1 MNRILVTV
9 SVAFGLALLSGCSQP
24 PAADDRPNI
33 VFVLLDDVRWDDLGA
48 AGHPWVRTPNF
59 DRVAHEGVLFRNTFT
74 ATPLCSPNRASI
86 LTGQYAHTHG
96 IIDNVDRS
104 EQSHQL
110 VTFPRLLHDAG
121 YETACIGK
129 WHMGVDDSPRP
140 GFDYWYS
147 LQGQGYH
154 FDPDVNDNGQRKK
167 VEGYTTDIF
176 SERAVEFVHK
186 ERDAPFALYFAH
198 KVVHPNI
205 FQNAD
210 GSPRGPRGGAEK
222 YTPAPRHRDLYAD
235 KVVPRRPNAKSYAEG
250 KPALQRAIPGLP
262 PIGPTT
268 GTDDATILN
277 RLRMLS
283 SADEGMGAIF
293 QALEKTGE
301 LDNTVIV
308 LTSDHGFFYGEHGMG
323 RERRLAY
330 EETARVPLFI
340 RYPPLIAAGSEID
353 DFTLSIDYAPTVL
366 ELAGVEIPGQMQG
379 RSLVPFLKGKDVA
392 DWRKS
397 FLIEYYSDTV
407 MPRLVTIGYK
417 AVRTEKWKYI
427 RYVDL
432 EGMNELYN
440 LEADPYEMKNLID
453 DPAAQPALEEMK
465 SELERLLNETGGEI
479 EALGG

>member
-1 MNRILVTV
+1 MNRR
-9 SVAFGLALLSGCSQP
+9 VAVGFRVFAVAGLLLGACSEDE
-24 PAADDRPNI
+24 PADSRPSI

-48 AGHPWVRTPNF
+48 AGHPWVQTPHF
-59 DRVAHEGVLFRNTFT
+59 DRVAHEGVLFRNSFA

-86 LTGQYAHTHG
+86 LSGQYAHTHG

-104 EQSHQL
+104 KQSHEL
-110 VTFPRLLHDAG
+110 VTFPRLMHDAG
-121 YETACIGK
+121 YETAYIGK

-154 FDPDVNDNGQRKK
+154 FDPDVNENGERKK
-167 VEGYTTDIF
+167 VQGYTTDIF
-176 SERAVEFVHK
+176 TERAVEFLRK
-186 ERDAPFALYFAH
+186 PREQPFVLYMAH

-210 GSPRGPRGGAEK
+210 GSPRGPRGGAEM
-222 YTPAPRHRDLYAD
+222 YTPAERHKNLYAD
-235 KVVPRRPNAKSYAEG
+235 MEVPRRPNVKSYAEG
-250 KPALQRAIPGLP
+250 KPALQREIPGLP

-268 GTDDATILN
+268 GTDDETILN

-283 SADEGMGAIF
+283 SADEGMGQLF
-293 QALEKTGE
+293 RVLEETGE

-308 LTSDHGFFYGEHGMG
+308 LTGDHGFFYGEHGMG

-340 RYPPLIAAGSEID
+340 RYPPLVNAGSEID
-353 DFTLSIDYAPTVL
+353 DFVLSIDYAPTL
-366 ELAGVEIPGQMQG
+366 LDLAGVEIPGETQG
-379 RSLVPFLKGKDVA
+379 KSLVPLLKGEVA
-392 DWRKS
+392 GWRKS

-407 MPRLVTIGYK
+407 MPRLVTMGYK

-432 EGMNELYN
+432 KGMDELYN
-440 LEADPYEMKNLID
+440 LKTDPYEMKNLID
-453 DPAAQPALEEMK
+453 DPSAGPALDEMK
-465 SELERLLNETGGEI
+465 KELQRLLEETGGDST
-479 EALGG
+479 

>member
-1 MNRILVTV
+1 MRFPTIL
-9 SVAFGLALLSGCSQP
+9 SCLLILAAILFASCSEP
-24 PAADDRPNI
+24 EPAADTRPNV

-48 AGHPWVRTPNF
+48 GGHPWVQTPNF
-59 DRVAHEGVLFRNTFT
+59 DRVAHEGALFTNAFA

-86 LTGQYAHTHG
+86 LSGQYAHTHG

-110 VTFPRLLHDAG
+110 VTFPRLMHDAG
-121 YETACIGK
+121 YETAFIGK

-154 FDPDVNDNGQRKK
+154 FDPDVNENGERKK
-167 VEGYTTDIF
+167 VQGYTTDIF
-176 SERAVEFVHK
+176 GERAVEFVRK
-186 ERDAPFALYFAH
+186 DRDQPFMLYLSH

-210 GSPRGPRGGAEK
+210 GSPEGPRGGAEK
-222 YTPAPRHRDLYAD
+222 YTPAPRHVNLYAD
-235 KVVPRRPNAKSYAEG
+235 KEIPRRPNAASYG
-250 KPALQRAIPGLP
+250 KDKPALQRPIPGVVPL
-262 PIGPTT
+262 GPDS
-268 GTDDATILN
+268 GTDDATIRN

-283 SADEGMGAIF
+283 SADDAMGEIF
-293 QALEKTGE
+293 KALEETGQ
-301 LDNTVIV
+301 LDNTVII
-308 LTSDHGFFYGEHGMG
+308 LTSDHGYFYGEHGLD

-340 RYPPLIAAGSEID
+340 RYPSLIRAGTTID
-353 DFTLSIDYAPTVL
+353 DFVLSVDDAPTIL
-366 ELAGVEIPGQMQG
+366 DLAGLEIPGDVHG
-379 RSLVPFLKGKDVA
+379 RSLIPLFKGETPA

-407 MPRLVTIGYK
+407 MPRLVKMGYK

-427 RYVDL
+427 QYVDL
-432 EGMNELYN
+432 EDMDEIYN
-440 LEADPYEMKNLID
+440 LESDPYEMNNLIGD
-453 DPAAQPALEEMK
+453 AASQDTLGEMK
-465 SELERLLNETGGEI
+465 AELARLLMKTGPVSY
-479 EALGG
+479 